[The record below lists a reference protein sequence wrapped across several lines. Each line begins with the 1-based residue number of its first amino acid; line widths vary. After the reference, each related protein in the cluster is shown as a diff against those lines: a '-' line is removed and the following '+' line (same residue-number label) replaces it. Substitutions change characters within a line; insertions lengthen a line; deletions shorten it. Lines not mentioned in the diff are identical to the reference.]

1 VGSNDA
7 ERWTFRVHETETLE
21 LPLGALPALRLERL
35 PRHAGDQ
42 QATLW
47 LAPSL
52 GYLPARIRLT
62 QANGDFADLRLQAHA
77 AP

>member
-1 VGSNDA
+1 M
-7 ERWTFRVHETETLE
+7 
-21 LPLGALPALRLERL
+21 PALRLERL

-42 QATLW
+42 QGMLW

-62 QANGDFADLRLQAHA
+62 QGNGDFADLRLQAHA
-77 AP
+77 PP